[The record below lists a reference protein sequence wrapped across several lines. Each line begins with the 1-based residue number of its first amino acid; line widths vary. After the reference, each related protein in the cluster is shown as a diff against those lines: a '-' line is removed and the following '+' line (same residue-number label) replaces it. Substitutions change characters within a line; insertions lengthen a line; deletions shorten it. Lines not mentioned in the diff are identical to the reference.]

1 MLLLNLPIDQL
12 QLFLFVLVRVSA
24 ILFSLPFLESRSV
37 PTMIK
42 VSLAVAVAMMITPR
56 LAVPVPNLFGD
67 PLSLGLAIT
76 AEAAIGWTIGL
87 SIQLL
92 FAGVQLAGQLA
103 GFQMGFAIANVGDPA
118 SSSQIPILAQFLNL
132 FALMLFFSINA
143 HFYFIKAM
151 MEAFDLIAPMSAQ
164 IDGRLIQL
172 IMKMAANAFVIA
184 IKISAPVMV
193 ALMLGKVAL
202 GLTARTVPQMH
213 IFIVSMPLQIL
224 MGLIFLSFS
233 LPYISAFL
241 QTAFREL
248 GQNLTFMIRLF
259 V

>member
-37 PTMIK
+37 PVMIK

-67 PLSLGLAIT
+67 PFSLGLAIM

-87 SIQLL
+87 SVQLL

-103 GFQMGFAIANVGDPA
+103 GFQMGFAIANVVDPA

-164 IDGRLIQL
+164 IDGRLTQF
-172 IMKMAANAFVIA
+172 IMKMAGNAFMIA

-193 ALMLGKVAL
+193 ALMLAKVAL

-248 GQNLTFMIRLF
+248 GQNLTLMIRLF